1 MPLSTVP
8 PPTGDAARRW
18 SGPPGLPFCA
28 ARGDSRATTRRV
40 SPPRSPAR
48 ASTRSPGGGEVW
60 RAVHKLGEAQTVLG
74 DGVGFAKAYRLCVD
88 HHKAA

>member
-1 MPLSTVP
+1 M
-8 PPTGDAARRW
+8 
-18 SGPPGLPFCA
+18 
-28 ARGDSRATTRRV
+28 
-40 SPPRSPAR
+40 

-60 RAVHKLGEAQTVLG
+60 RAVHKLGKAQTVLG